1 MKRRAIITIE
11 FESEKQSD
19 VLQQALRPEIK
30 KPVTSRSRV
39 SIRSEG
45 KSIAIHIEAR
55 DTPAL
60 RATINSYLRWVG
72 IANRTY
78 EVILNLERKGH
89 AKTLN

>member
-1 MKRRAIITIE
+1 MKRKAIITIE
-11 FESEKQSD
+11 FESEKRSD
-19 VLQQALRPEIK
+19 VLQQALLPETR
-30 KPVTSRSRV
+30 KPITSRSRV
-39 SIRSEG
+39 SIRDEG

-55 DTPAL
+55 DTSAL

-78 EVILNLERKGH
+78 EVISNFERKER